1 MKFIE
6 TPLKGA
12 FLIELEKVSDDRGF
26 FARYFCKEDFQKQ
39 GLNPNLS
46 QISIAFNEKKETLRG
61 MHYQKKPHEEGK
73 LVRCTSGSIY
83 DVIIDLR
90 KESPTF
96 KKWYSVTLKAN
107 EYKMIYLPEGFAHGY
122 QTLEDKTEVVYH
134 MSVPFN
140 ADTYAGVR
148 WNDKAFNINWIFSE
162 PIISEKDK
170 NYSDFN
176 V

>member
-12 FLIELEKVSDDRGF
+12 FIIELERVSDDRGF
-26 FARYFCKEDFQKQ
+26 FARYFCREEFQNH

-46 QISIAFNEKKETLRG
+46 QISIAFNEKKGTLRG
-61 MHYQKKPHEEGK
+61 MHYQKAPHEEAK

-90 KESPTF
+90 NNSPTF
-96 KKWYSVTLKAN
+96 KKWFSFELKSSD
-107 EYKMIYLPEGFAHGY
+107 YKMIYLPEGFAHGY
-122 QTLEDKTEVVYH
+122 QTLEDKTEVIYH
-134 MSVPFN
+134 MSAPFN
-140 ADTYAGVR
+140 PSTYSGVR
-148 WNDKAFNINWIFSE
+148 WDDKAFEIKWIFSN

-170 NYSDFN
+170 GYPDFN
-176 V
+176 